1 MSDFSIQFTYP
12 WLLLLIIPIIGV
24 ALFLHLR
31 INKKFRRSRNR
42 IISLVLHCVT
52 GVLCVLVLS
61 GMQFAYSIPNDKNE
75 VIFLVDV
82 SDSYQSTAEQRDE
95 FVENVIEAGRY
106 TGVKMGVVTFG
117 FDQVYAVPLTDD
129 IDSVYEGYV
138 NAALPDQRGTNIAD
152 ALSFAAD
159 QFENP
164 ASAKIVLITDGKET
178 DEDATA
184 VISGIAAYGVSV
196 DTVQINSG
204 YSGNDVQIMDVSYP
218 EYHLDVDEKFNLV
231 YSLYSNA
238 ANTGVIKMY
247 DNNVLAFSETIQ
259 VASGLEE
266 YEKEYTFTKEGLH
279 ELRFEI
285 SINGDLLDDNNVYYS
300 YYNVERFDKVLVLE
314 SREGQSTQLDTILKG
329 DGKYD
334 TTVLNLNDPEDI
346 AKLPATAVDL
356 CEYDQVILNNVAVTE
371 GDYAEYS
378 DLPAG
383 YVDVLYSY
391 VYDYGG
397 GMLTV
402 GGDDEN
408 GNSYAYNQNWLYGT
422 TYQSMLPVQAVTYVP
437 PIAVMLIVD
446 ISGSMVGT
454 DDTGTSKLSWAKAGA
469 RACLDVLNDR
479 DYIGIMTLA
488 QYSGEVLGLTPRVYD
503 TEIRNAINSIDSKM
517 GGGGTVFSTAIA
529 NAASALQSQNNVA
542 RKHIMIVSDG
552 QLAGDK
558 EAAISEA
565 SYYYNTFG
573 ITLSVVGVGLQA
585 SDSNKYYVDMK
596 ELTRAAG
603 GEEAGSNLYAVSD
616 LSDLTLL
623 MTGDLTTEEI
633 RDVNIGEFNPSATNK
648 ANNIFEGVTFTTVT
662 ESDEETGEETQYTTN
677 YLTAELG
684 GFYGARARSAEYQ
697 ILSGPYNEPIYAQW
711 KFGAGT
717 VGSFMSDLGGGKWSS
732 DFMSDEGGR
741 RFIVN
746 MVDSIMPVNDIQ
758 PDPFEVSVDTDN
770 LITRLS
776 VYADLQEGQYISGK
790 IARIDSGGED
800 GVEKQAEGQTPELY
814 SVSLNTSTGE
824 VNRDTG
830 VYVTTALGASNSYSR
845 STFVL
850 REPGLYELTLNLC
863 DAEGNVISTFRR
875 DITFSYSK
883 EYDTSLDQS
892 LTEVDAF
899 LSEIAVSGNGQKVL
913 DLNDPSEVFSDFVT
927 ETPMEYDPRI
937 PILVTAIILFL
948 LDVAVRKFKFK
959 WIHEIIRE
967 RKEKKAMERDVR

>member
-371 GDYAEYS
+371 GDYAESY

-383 YVDVLYSY
+383 YVDV
-391 VYDYGG
+391 
-397 GMLTV
+397 
-402 GGDDEN
+402 
-408 GNSYAYNQNWLYGT
+408 
-422 TYQSMLPVQAVTYVP
+422 
-437 PIAVMLIVD
+437 
-446 ISGSMVGT
+446 
-454 DDTGTSKLSWAKAGA
+454 
-469 RACLDVLNDR
+469 
-479 DYIGIMTLA
+479 
-488 QYSGEVLGLTPRVYD
+488 
-503 TEIRNAINSIDSKM
+503 
-517 GGGGTVFSTAIA
+517 
-529 NAASALQSQNNVA
+529 
-542 RKHIMIVSDG
+542 
-552 QLAGDK
+552 
-558 EAAISEA
+558 
-565 SYYYNTFG
+565 
-573 ITLSVVGVGLQA
+573 
-585 SDSNKYYVDMK
+585 
-596 ELTRAAG
+596 
-603 GEEAGSNLYAVSD
+603 
-616 LSDLTLL
+616 
-623 MTGDLTTEEI
+623 
-633 RDVNIGEFNPSATNK
+633 
-648 ANNIFEGVTFTTVT
+648 
-662 ESDEETGEETQYTTN
+662 
-677 YLTAELG
+677 
-684 GFYGARARSAEYQ
+684 
-697 ILSGPYNEPIYAQW
+697 
-711 KFGAGT
+711 
-717 VGSFMSDLGGGKWSS
+717 
-732 DFMSDEGGR
+732 
-741 RFIVN
+741 
-746 MVDSIMPVNDIQ
+746 
-758 PDPFEVSVDTDN
+758 
-770 LITRLS
+770 
-776 VYADLQEGQYISGK
+776 
-790 IARIDSGGED
+790 
-800 GVEKQAEGQTPELY
+800 
-814 SVSLNTSTGE
+814 
-824 VNRDTG
+824 
-830 VYVTTALGASNSYSR
+830 
-845 STFVL
+845 
-850 REPGLYELTLNLC
+850 
-863 DAEGNVISTFRR
+863 
-875 DITFSYSK
+875 
-883 EYDTSLDQS
+883 
-892 LTEVDAF
+892 
-899 LSEIAVSGNGQKVL
+899 
-913 DLNDPSEVFSDFVT
+913 
-927 ETPMEYDPRI
+927 
-937 PILVTAIILFL
+937 
-948 LDVAVRKFKFK
+948 
-959 WIHEIIRE
+959 
-967 RKEKKAMERDVR
+967 